1 MKRFYDV
8 RAALFYI
15 RIYNPQNEACNAHRA
30 KGAKIKTKRAVLTK
44 RSVPSVR
51 FFCRLSTRCFQKNFD
66 PASPGS
72 VGQHPALPSPAL
84 SVYLNGLRTSFEG
97 RSFRVVALRFGSL
110 RDRFLAH
117 ATSVIAL
124 YAATLCALTRLPRK
138 ARRDPTLV
146 PAFEAS
152 LPAFAY
158 DTPPYAFAWL

>member
-1 MKRFYDV
+1 MYID
-8 RAALFYI
+8 AL
-15 RIYNPQNEACNAHRA
+15 YNPQNETCNANRT

-51 FFCRLSTRCFQKNFD
+51 FVCRLSTRRFQKNFD

-72 VGQHPALPSPAL
+72 VGQHPALPCPAL

-138 ARRDPTLV
+138 ARRDPTTAL
-146 PAFEAS
+146 AYEAS
-152 LPAFAY
+152 KFASAY
-158 DTPPYAFAWL
+158 DTPPIATALLPPR